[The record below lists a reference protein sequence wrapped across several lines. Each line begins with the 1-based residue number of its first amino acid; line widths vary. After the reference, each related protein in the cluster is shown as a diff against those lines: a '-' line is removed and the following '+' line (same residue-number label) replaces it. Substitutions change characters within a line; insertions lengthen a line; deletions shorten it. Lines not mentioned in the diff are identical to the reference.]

1 MQRAVLN
8 RSAMRVADKTA
19 VSARV
24 TADEVNLDRIHN
36 RIRKICAFVAATLSP
51 SSNVKHNKRG
61 EL

>member
-19 VSARV
+19 VSGSV
-24 TADEVNLDRIHN
+24 TADQVNLDRIHN
-36 RIRKICAFVAATLSP
+36 RIRKVCAFVVATLIP